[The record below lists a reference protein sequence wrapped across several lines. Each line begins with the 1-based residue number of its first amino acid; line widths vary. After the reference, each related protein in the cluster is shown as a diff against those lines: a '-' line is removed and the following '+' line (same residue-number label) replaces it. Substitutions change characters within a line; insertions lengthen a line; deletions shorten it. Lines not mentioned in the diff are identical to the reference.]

1 MTVSGSVIGKRRKN
15 TLKNR
20 ASRYG
25 TGANQSPASQIP
37 ADQSSADQS
46 PADQSPADQRPADQS
61 PPPSRPRSRFPLGLP
76 TNNIGRRPAG
86 LFARGIVKT
95 GLVEGLTKGMDCR
108 RKRRNG
114 GIKVLAAVW
123 LHNFLFYHLIKR
135 NVDTP
140 KVLFRNTR
148 E

>member
-61 PPPSRPRSRFPLGLP
+61 PPSL
-76 TNNIGRRPAG
+76 
-86 LFARGIVKT
+86 
-95 GLVEGLTKGMDCR
+95 
-108 RKRRNG
+108 
-114 GIKVLAAVW
+114 
-123 LHNFLFYHLIKR
+123 
-135 NVDTP
+135 
-140 KVLFRNTR
+140 
-148 E
+148 